1 MSDTPASS
9 RAAGSS
15 PEPPPEVQDMDDA
28 DTANGESP
36 DRQTEKPSHPHATG
50 EDQAQRN
57 AEDDPPA

>member
-1 MSDTPASS
+1 
-9 RAAGSS
+9 
-15 PEPPPEVQDMDDA
+15 MDDA